1 MAQQIIGIG
10 VTPNDGTGDALRV
23 GFDKT
28 NENFAELYSD
38 KGFAVYT
45 DTEYT
50 EASPFVINEGVTSI
64 IPNDAGTVLNTY
76 LPIGVVNLY
85 DSDTTKITPQNIG
98 DYYITTIRF
107 NAKNSNVSGLFDF
120 FMDLGSVALAQ
131 EFKETKVFAK
141 GSNTEQS
148 FTIVVP
154 MYSLNTFVQNGG
166 LPKIL
171 SLTGDTSIYNISY
184 QIVRVYKAL

>member
-10 VTPNDGTGDALRV
+10 ATPNDGTGDSLRV

-28 NENFAELYSD
+28 NENFADLYSNQ
-38 KGFAVYT
+38 GFAVYT
-45 DTEYT
+45 DTKYT

-64 IPNDAGTVLNTY
+64 IPNDSGTVLNTY

-85 DSDTTKITPQNIG
+85 DSDTSKITPQNIG

-107 NAKNSNVSGLFDF
+107 NAKNNNVSGVFDF

-141 GSNTEQS
+141 GANSEQS
-148 FTIVVP
+148 FSIVAP

-184 QIVRVYKAL
+184 QIVRIYKAL